1 MSIPNGFV
9 ISLVPNRLSVM
20 LVSRGRVQ
28 QSESTS
34 LPSQDW
40 SELWADGLMQ
50 LDLPLRQLLSRFPK
64 RSLSNTTLIYE
75 SKTLTKQI
83 TTDEQGGAFARD
95 TARSKLREM
104 VGLDTQ
110 VCVTPLGSDTAS
122 SGPTL
127 MLAYAD
133 RDDTLRSLYAWLN
146 RCGVSVSGM
155 IPSSVASVVVAAQQA
170 ESLDDETAIFYLDG
184 HCGVLCY
191 SAGNRLKL
199 VRPTDIGFNKLAESY
214 QQVFQEHHAKES
226 GPDAPPQ
233 CCVQDALN
241 CLVENGIPFQPQQY
255 KGIELRSGVLPRMA
269 PVLQRIGIDVKQTIR
284 FGIGGETKLKNLIVA
299 GPGAAIPNITR
310 AVSEHLELH
319 MKLAAGHEGFEPAV
333 AGGFGTTE
341 QQFIELSKSIPVL
354 LPRIAGDERSRKQLQ
369 QAVGIGAVVAA
380 VAVAGQFL
388 NYTSQR
394 SHFESEIQNDSARYQ
409 RVAQFEQMQEQ
420 AHEVHGMLGDISK
433 LVASHTESQPYWE
446 TPLAEIGQF
455 VGSGIRI
462 QELRGEYDSGTPVL
476 VILGYSISEG
486 KLSAGQVLDQ
496 FVERIG
502 KIDHVGAVRMGA
514 TTRID
519 VSTQQGENNAWG
531 SQFTLK
537 VMLQNRYSPYEAFAN
552 ASEGQADW
560 TQP

>member
-34 LPSQDW
+34 LQSQDW
-40 SELWADGLMQ
+40 SEIWADGLMQ
-50 LDLPLRQLLSRFPK
+50 LDQPLRQLLSRFPK
-64 RSLSNTTLIYE
+64 RSMSNATLIYE

-83 TTDEQGGAFARD
+83 TTDEQGGTFARD

-104 VGLDTQ
+104 VGLDTP
-110 VCVTPLGSDTAS
+110 VCVMPLGSEHLNG
-122 SGPTL
+122 GPTL

-146 RCGVSVSGM
+146 RCGVRISGM
-155 IPSSVASVVVAAQQA
+155 IPTSVASVVVAAEQA
-170 ESLDDETAIFYLDG
+170 QSLDDETAVFYLDA

-191 SAGNRLKL
+191 AANHRLKL
-199 VRPTDIGFNKLAESY
+199 VRPTDIGYNKLAESY
-214 QQVFQEHHAKES
+214 LQVFQEHQQQKDGSETS
-226 GPDAPPQ
+226 SP
-233 CCVQDALN
+233 CCIQDALS
-241 CLVENGIPFQPQQY
+241 CLVENGIPFQPKQY
-255 KGIELRSGVLPRMA
+255 KEIELRSSVLPRMA

-284 FGIGGETKLKNLIVA
+284 FGIGGETMLKNLVVA

-310 AVSEHLELH
+310 AVGEHLELH
-319 MKLAAGHEGFEPAV
+319 MQLAAGYEQFEPAV

-341 QQFIELSKSIPVL
+341 QQFIGLSKSIPVL

-369 QAVGIGAVVAA
+369 RAVSIGAVLALG
-380 VAVAGQFL
+380 AVAGQFA
-388 NYTSQR
+388 YYSSQR
-394 SHFESEIQNDSARYQ
+394 SHFETEIQNDSARYQ
-409 RVAQFEQMQEQ
+409 KVAQFEQMQQQ

-433 LVASHTESQPYWE
+433 LVASHTEPQPYWE

-455 VGSGIRI
+455 VGKGIRI
-462 QELRGEYDSGTPVL
+462 QELRGEYDSGSPVL
-476 VILGYSISEG
+476 VVLGYSISEG

-496 FVERIG
+496 FVDRIG
-502 KIDHVGAVRMGA
+502 DIEHVSAVRLGA
-514 TTRID
+514 TTRIE
-519 VSTQQGENNAWG
+519 VSSNMGEDGTWG

-537 VMLQNRYSPYEAFAN
+537 VVLRNRYSPYEAFAD
-552 ASEGQADW
+552 ASQEQADW
-560 TQP
+560 INP